1 MCPMA
6 GYALG
11 EKQKQGPNIGSTNWP
26 FPSICWEG
34 MSLEEVVEKGFLIN
48 VVCQRK
54 RYNQNETKS
63 SHSASLAGPRMR
75 VGPVIC
81 IRAT

>member
-1 MCPMA
+1 
-6 GYALG
+6 
-11 EKQKQGPNIGSTNWP
+11 
-26 FPSICWEG
+26 